1 MCGGNYTPTIS
12 DEDCKNIFD
21 KCPGAILLVLPDGSI
36 LDANQTACDILGY
49 NVEELCEKGRSG
61 IIDAEDSRLSF
72 YLKKRAVNGIASGE
86 LVFIRKDGN
95 KFPGALA
102 SQSFISKDG
111 IEKICVIIKDITELK
126 LAEENLKKSEQ
137 KYHDLFDN
145 ARIGLFRSKADDN
158 TLIDVNRK
166 ITELSGFTKEE
177 LLSNV
182 SIIKFLYHEELEKLT
197 KKLGKK
203 GRVEEHE
210 ISIITKK
217 GKIKT
222 ALVSLKL
229 YPDEGYIEGTA
240 SDVTKQ
246 KKLEKQLKK
255 SLKEKEILLR
265 EIHHRVKNNLSV
277 ISSLINL
284 QSMNFDDPKIINAF
298 ADVYDRSLSMALI
311 HEELYQSNDLKSVN
325 FSDYL
330 NTLCNNL
337 YQSHITYPD
346 QVNLN
351 LNIEDL
357 DVDIEIATPLG
368 LIVNELFTNC
378 MKHAFPDT
386 QTGTVT
392 VEFYKEDQKY
402 KLTVQDDGVGL
413 PADLD
418 IENTESLGLN
428 LVKNLTNQIDGK
440 LIYKV
445 KNGTNFTIKF

>member
-1 MCGGNYTPTIS
+1 MYGGDYTPTIS
-12 DEDCKNIFD
+12 DDDFKNIFD

-49 NVEELCEKGRSG
+49 TTEELCEKGRSG
-61 IIDAEDSRLSF
+61 IIDAEDSRLSV
-72 YLKKRAVNGIASGE
+72 YLKERAANGIASGE
-86 LVFIRKDGN
+86 LIFIRKDEK
-95 KFPGALA
+95 KFPGSLA

-111 IEKICVIIKDITELK
+111 IEKICVIIKDMTELK
-126 LAEENLKKSEQ
+126 LAEEKLKKSEQ

-145 ARIGLFRSKADDN
+145 ARIGLFRSKIDDN
-158 TLIDVNRK
+158 TLIDVNQK
-166 ITELSGFTKEE
+166 ITKLSGFTKEE
-177 LLSNV
+177 LLSDV
-182 SIIKFLYHEELEKLT
+182 SLLKAVYPEELENLT
-197 KKLGKK
+197 KKLEKK
-203 GRVEEHE
+203 GSVEEHE

-217 GKIKT
+217 GNIKT
-222 ALVSLKL
+222 ALVSLKI

-240 SDVTKQ
+240 SDVTQQ

-255 SLKEKEILLR
+255 SLKEKEILLK

-284 QSMNFDDPKIINAF
+284 QSMNFDDPEIKTAF
-298 ADVYDRSLSMALI
+298 MDVYDRSLSMALI

-330 NTLCNNL
+330 KTLCNTL
-337 YQSHITYPD
+337 YHSHIIHPR
-346 QVNLN
+346 VNLD
-351 LNIEDL
+351 LNIEKL

-378 MKHAFPDT
+378 MKYAFPDN
-386 QTGTVT
+386 QTGTIT
-392 VEFYKEDQKY
+392 VEFCKEDQKY

-413 PADLD
+413 PTNFD
-418 IENTESLGLN
+418 IKNTESLGLN

-440 LIYKV
+440 LKYIV
-445 KNGTNFTIKF
+445 KNGTRFIIKF